1 MTPYFRH
8 YLWLLLWAPYFF
20 SLHAQPFQTHARIE
34 DDAFDRVV
42 RKYLDFS
49 VPLIDVDSVY
59 RYIQRDV
66 KGIYILDARARE
78 EYEVSHLPHAEWIGY
93 PHIEQSTLARI
104 PKDSVVVVYCSIG
117 YRSEKIGEQLRR
129 MGYHRVYNLYGS
141 LFEWINRGY
150 PVVDLRGDTVR
161 RVHTYNRKWS
171 RWVLNSSYEKV
182 Y

>member
-93 PHIEQSTLARI
+93 PHIE
-104 PKDSVVVVYCSIG
+104 
-117 YRSEKIGEQLRR
+117 
-129 MGYHRVYNLYGS
+129 VYNLYGS